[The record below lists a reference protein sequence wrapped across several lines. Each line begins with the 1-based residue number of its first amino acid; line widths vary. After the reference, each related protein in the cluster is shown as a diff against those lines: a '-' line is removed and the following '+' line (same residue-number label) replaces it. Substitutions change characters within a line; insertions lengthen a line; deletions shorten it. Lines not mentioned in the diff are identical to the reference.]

1 MSQAFGRMNLS
12 LGKNLNIVNK
22 HIQNL
27 LDGNSSDEQD
37 EPKLESLSQILSVI
51 QIQLKQSFLTQMKKK
66 TLLQAP
72 SGPTDIS
79 GDGISAPDPTGTVGT
94 VGNKNEEAVE
104 WRIKLNNSCK
114 YSKEP
119 GLESAKSLKAI

>member
-1 MSQAFGRMNLS
+1 MNLS

-72 SGPTDIS
+72 SGPTDI
-79 GDGISAPDPTGTVGT
+79 GGGGISAPDPAGTVGT

-104 WRIKLNNSCK
+104 
-114 YSKEP
+114 
-119 GLESAKSLKAI
+119 